1 MIEYP
6 IVQISLDLTTL
17 DEALETA
24 AIAVSAGVDWLE
36 AGTPLILAQG
46 LRAVEALRERFPD
59 HPIVADL
66 KTMDGGY
73 LEAEMM
79 AQAGASCVV
88 VMGRAHEATIR
99 RVVDAGREYGIKVMG
114 DNLAAE
120 DRVANARWMERLG
133 VDYVIHHIGY
143 DERRMIAGLS
153 PMDELE
159 EVVRAVTVPVQ
170 AVGGLSIRQAIEC
183 PAHGAPL
190 VVLGAPLVIDADE
203 FKTASTDLHDVLSE
217 ICSEIRRTPFQPLR
231 RNEEPP
237 RGRRHAAC
245 KL

>member
-1 MIEYP
+1 MDLKHFEHP
-6 IVQISLDLTTL
+6 VVQLSQDQTSI

-24 AIAVSAGVDWLE
+24 AIAVEAGVDWLE

-46 LRAVEALRERFPD
+46 LRAVEALRTRFPD

-79 AQAGASCVV
+79 AKAGASCVV

-99 RVVDAGREYGIKVMG
+99 RVIDAGREYGIEVMG
-114 DNLAAE
+114 DNLAAD
-120 DRVANARWMERLG
+120 DRIANARWMEKLG

-153 PMDELE
+153 PMDELD
-159 EVVRAVTVPVQ
+159 EVVRAVKVPVQ

-203 FKTASTDLHDVLSE
+203 FKTASTDLYDVLRE
-217 ICSEIRRTPFQPLR
+217 ICSEIRRTPFERPAHWALDGG
-231 RNEEPP
+231 
-237 RGRRHAAC
+237 GRM
-245 KL
+245 